1 MMLHV
6 GISAARDAERAA
18 HETIGEAR
26 RHARAG
32 AFALVL
38 CTDGYDVDA
47 LAAAITRELGE
58 IPWAG
63 CCGAGVFAGV
73 EMIEQ
78 GVVVGVLDGAD
89 ASFGV
94 GVGGPV
100 SANARDAGREAV
112 AEALASLRG
121 GREPAAG
128 LSAEN
133 GEGRPPTGE
142 RPRRAHRSF
151 IVLSDALTGDAASV
165 IRGAVQEAGAGAGW
179 AGGGAGDNLRYVR
192 TAQFARGRAWHDRVV
207 VVAIDSDRPTSVG
220 IRHGWHPYGPP
231 TMVTRAHG
239 ATAVE
244 LDYQRAFDAYREVAR
259 NNGDDVTERD
269 FARFAMTHPLGI
281 PQPNGEFVIRDPL
294 AVEADGSL
302 RCVAEIPDGSTMR
315 VMQGDRDDL
324 LGAARSAAS
333 DARERMLGPPGGVIV
348 FDCVSRYLILGRD
361 MRRELAAIQEGVGR
375 ETPMMG
381 CLTLGELGT
390 AGSMAPQF
398 HNKTAVVMALP
409 PSRGMG

>member
-6 GISAARDAERAA
+6 GISAARDAKRAA
-18 HETIGEAR
+18 HETVGEAM

-38 CTDGYDVDA
+38 CTDAYDVDA
-47 LAAAITRELGE
+47 LAAAFTRELGD

-73 EMIEQ
+73 EMLEQ
-78 GVVVGVLDGAD
+78 GVVVGVLDSAD

-94 GVGGPV
+94 GIGGPV
-100 SANARDAGREAV
+100 SASAREAGRDAV
-112 AEALASLRG
+112 AGAIAALRG
-121 GREPAAG
+121 
-128 LSAEN
+128 
-133 GEGRPPTGE
+133 
-142 RPRRAHRSF
+142 RRTHRSF
-151 IVLSDALTGDAASV
+151 IVLPDALTGDAASV

-192 TAQFARGRAWHDRVV
+192 TAQFAHGRAWHDRVV
-207 VVAIDSDRPTSVG
+207 VIAIDSDRPTSVG

-259 NNGDDVTERD
+259 NNGDDVTERE

-281 PQPNGEFVIRDPL
+281 PQPNGEYVIRDPL
-294 AVEADGSL
+294 AVERDGSL
-302 RCVAEIPDGSTMR
+302 RCVAEVPDGSTMR

-324 LGAARSAAS
+324 LRAARAAAS
-333 DARERMLGPPGGVIV
+333 DARERMLGAPGGAIV

-361 MRRELAAIQEGVGR
+361 MGRELAAIQEGVGR

-390 AGSMAPQF
+390 VGSVAPQF

-409 PSRGMG
+409 PSPSS

>member
-1 MMLHV
+1 MLLHV
-6 GISAARDAERAA
+6 GISAARDAHRAA
-18 HETIGEAR
+18 HEAIGEALG
-26 RHARAG
+26 HAPAA

-38 CTDGYDVDA
+38 CTDTYDVDA
-47 LAAAITRELGE
+47 LAAAVTRELGE
-58 IPWAG
+58 LPWAG

-73 EMIEQ
+73 EMLEQ
-78 GVVVGVLDGAD
+78 GVVVGVLDGTD

-100 SANARDAGREAV
+100 STSAREAGRAAV
-112 AEALASLRG
+112 AEALAALG
-121 GREPAAG
+121 K
-128 LSAEN
+128 
-133 GEGRPPTGE
+133 
-142 RPRRAHRSF
+142 RRAHRSF

-165 IRGAVQEAGAGAGW
+165 IRGALQEAGAGAGW
-179 AGGGAGDNLRYVR
+179 VGGGAGDNLRFVR
-192 TAQFARGRAWHDRVV
+192 TAQFARGKAMHDSVV
-207 VVAIDSDRPTSVG
+207 VVAIESDRPTSVG

-281 PQPNGEFVIRDPL
+281 PQPNGEYIIRDPL
-294 AVEADGSL
+294 AVEPDGSV
-302 RCVAEIPDGSTMR
+302 RCVAEVPDGSTMR

-324 LGAARSAAS
+324 LRAARSAAG
-333 DARERMLGPPGGVIV
+333 DARDRVRGPPGGAIV

-361 MRRELAAIQEGVGR
+361 IRRELDAIQEGVGR
-375 ETPMMG
+375 DTPMMG

-390 AGSMAPQF
+390 VGRAAPQF

-409 PSRGMG
+409 SSAGA

>member
-1 MMLHV
+1 MRLHV
-6 GISAARDAERAA
+6 GISAARDVARAA
-18 HETIGEAR
+18 RETVGEALC
-26 RHARAG
+26 HTRAA

-38 CTDGYDVDA
+38 CTDAYDVEA
-47 LAAAITRELGE
+47 LAAALTRELGE

-73 EMIEQ
+73 EMLEQ
-78 GVVVGVLDGAD
+78 GVVVGVLDSAD

-100 SANARDAGREAV
+100 STRAREAGRDAV
-112 AEALASLRG
+112 AGALA
-121 GREPAAG
+121 A
-128 LSAEN
+128 LS
-133 GEGRPPTGE
+133 G
-142 RPRRAHRSF
+142 RRAHRSF
-151 IVLSDALTGDAASV
+151 IVLPDALTGDAASV

-179 AGGGAGDNLRYVR
+179 VGGGAGDNLRFVR
-192 TAQFARGRAWHDRVV
+192 TAQFALGKAWHDSVV
-207 VVAIDSDRPTSVG
+207 VVAIESDRPTSVG

-244 LDYQRAFDAYREVAR
+244 LDYQRAFEVYRQVAHD
-259 NNGDDVTERD
+259 NGDDVSEGE

-281 PQPNGEFVIRDPL
+281 PQPNGEYVIRDPL
-294 AVEADGSL
+294 AVELDGSL
-302 RCVAEIPDGSTMR
+302 RCVAEVPDGSTMR
-315 VMQGDRDDL
+315 VMQGDHDDL
-324 LGAARSAAS
+324 LRAARSAAS
-333 DARERMLGPPGGVIV
+333 AAREGVLGPPGGAIV

-361 MRRELAAIQEGVGR
+361 IRSELAAIQEGVGR

-390 AGSMAPQF
+390 VGSVAPQF

-409 PSRGMG
+409 PTPGSR